1 MGLNGNRFKTS
12 AHSQPCPACFG
23 YPPLELKGGR
33 LVPVFESCDG
43 RGSVP
48 RAPRSSANTKSGSWS
63 GRAQTPRFPTP
74 EPYNLQ
80 SRYGLGEACKAEA

>member
-12 AHSQPCPACFG
+12 AHSQPCPACLG

-33 LVPVFESCDG
+33 LVPVCETCDG

-48 RAPRSSANTKSGSWS
+48 RKTPPSPTTTSGS
-63 GRAQTPRFPTP
+63 
-74 EPYNLQ
+74 
-80 SRYGLGEACKAEA
+80 